1 MALRQA
7 YDPEVAPKTAI
18 IHGTGLIGSS
28 IGLGLSAAGWT
39 TLGWDPNHGALAT
52 AVKRGAI
59 KGGLAG
65 PDDGLDTAELVVLAG
80 PLAATIASL
89 RTLKTD
95 ALVTDVASIKAPL
108 VAAGQHL
115 ARYVGGHPMA
125 GSSASG
131 SEYGSA
137 HLFKGAKWVICN
149 DAANDG
155 DVDEMAAVVTSL
167 GANAVVMSAAD
178 HDRSVA
184 LVSHLPRLLAS
195 ALIDLASKD
204 PHALDLS
211 AGSFRD
217 LTRVAGSGTDWWSQ
231 VLIANSD
238 QVRAAIKSI
247 QAVLGEIGE
256 ALALNESEDVG
267 EFLTRTQAERRHF
280 GAPVAEVRVVLFD
293 RPGEIAKVGRALEQ
307 SNVDLRDLQIR
318 HAEHG
323 GGGIL
328 TLSVG
333 ESETEPL
340 KTALAENG
348 FVTEGLA
355 SEGLISEA

>member
-1 MALRQA
+1 MAT
-7 YDPEVAPKTAI
+7 KTAV

-39 TLGWDPNHGALAT
+39 ALGWDPEPGALAT

-59 KGGLAG
+59 KGGLSG
-65 PDDGLDTAELVVLAG
+65 PNQGLDDADLVVLAG
-80 PLAATIASL
+80 PLKATVD
-89 RTLKTD
+89 TLGSMNTE
-95 ALVTDVASIKAPL
+95 ALVTDVASIKTPL
-108 VAAGQHL
+108 VAAGKHL

-131 SEYGSA
+131 SQYGSA

-149 DAANDG
+149 DGSNAG
-155 DVDEMAAVVTSL
+155 DVDEVAAVVTSL
-167 GANAVVMSAAD
+167 GANPVVMSAAD

-195 ALIDLASKD
+195 ALIDLAGKD
-204 PHALDLS
+204 PQALDLS

-217 LTRVAGSGTDWWSQ
+217 LTRVAGSGTDWWTQ
-231 VLIANSD
+231 VLIANSK
-238 QVRAAIKSI
+238 QVRAAIGLMKS
-247 QAVLGEIGE
+247 ALEDIGE
-256 ALALNESEDVG
+256 SLALNEVEEVVG
-267 EFLTRTQAERRHF
+267 FLDRTRDERRHF

-307 SNVDLRDLQIR
+307 SDVDLRDLQIR

-328 TLSVG
+328 TLSVS
-333 ESETEPL
+333 ESETAAL
-340 KTALAENG
+340 NSALADNG
-348 FVTEGLA
+348 FVTENHVADGPN
-355 SEGLISEA
+355 SEA

>member
-1 MALRQA
+1 MAS
-7 YDPEVAPKTAI
+7 KTALI
-18 IHGTGLIGSS
+18 QGTGLIGSS
-28 IGLGLSAAGWT
+28 IGLGLSSAGWT
-39 TLGWDPNHGALAT
+39 TLGWDPDRDALAT

-59 KGGLAG
+59 KGGLTG
-65 PDDGLDTAELVVLAG
+65 PDDGLDTADLVVLAG
-80 PLAATIASL
+80 PLKATIDALGSM
-89 RTLKTD
+89 KTD
-95 ALVTDVASIKAPL
+95 ALVTDVASIKIPL
-108 VAAGQHL
+108 ITAGAHL
-115 ARYVGGHPMA
+115 AHFVGGHPMA

-137 HLFKGAKWVICN
+137 HLFKGAKWVICDDGPD
-149 DAANDG
+149 DADIE
-155 DVDEMAAVVTSL
+155 VMTKVVTSL
-167 GANAVVMSAAD
+167 GANPVVMSAAD

-204 PHALDLS
+204 PQALDLS

-238 QVRAAIKSI
+238 QVRAAITSI
-247 QAVLGEIGE
+247 QSVLEGIGE
-256 ALALNESEDVG
+256 SLALNEVEDVEG
-267 EFLTRTQAERRHF
+267 FLDRTRTERKQF
-280 GAPVAEVRVVLFD
+280 GPPVAEVRVVLFD

-333 ESETEPL
+333 ESETAPL
-340 KTALAENG
+340 KAALADNG
-348 FVTEGLA
+348 FVTN
-355 SEGLISEA
+355 GLISEA